1 MWRMGIFLLGVLA
14 LGAVPALA
22 AEEGKPEE
30 PAKEPAKAG
39 AEGETKKEEAPPET
53 PAILSEDQQKVAAIQ
68 ADLMAGNTDKAL
80 EAVKE
85 FLRDTKDEEA
95 RTDAYLVMA
104 DATRKKADWRNAP
117 AAYQRVRDRYE
128 KGSDK
133 FLKYDVIAT
142 VLRASPTGVYRAPG
156 TPPKSE
162 AEQKTLADD
171 AALDEAVALMIS
183 GKMEKLKT
191 RAASLKRA
199 ASPQDLVKMFEPMVD
214 ECRQATIAAP
224 KADLSQGRE
233 AATIAGTRMQELS
246 TQMTATFRA
255 KLKGYAA
262 KMERPWGFTN
272 VEKRDIG
279 NYSTLCRGLA
289 ANEKSFQEQVTR
301 MAGGGA
307 WPEGDRIRR
316 ESESRRV
323 SYENLAE
330 EFVVPAYTVDVL

>member
-1 MWRMGIFLLGVLA
+1 
-14 LGAVPALA
+14 
-22 AEEGKPEE
+22 
-30 PAKEPAKAG
+30 
-39 AEGETKKEEAPPET
+39 
-53 PAILSEDQQKVAAIQ
+53 
-68 ADLMAGNTDKAL
+68 MAGNIDKAM
-80 EAVKE
+80 EAIKE

-133 FLKYDVIAT
+133 FLKYDAVAA
-142 VLRASPTGVYRAPG
+142 VLRSSPTGVYRAPG
-156 TPPKSE
+156 TPPKPE

-171 AALDEAVALMIS
+171 AVLDEAVALMIS

-191 RAASLKRA
+191 RAAALKRA
-199 ASPQDLVKMFEPMVD
+199 QSPQDLVKMFEPMGD
-214 ECRQATIAAP
+214 ECRQATIVAP

-246 TQMTATFRA
+246 SQVVATLRT
-255 KLKGYAA
+255 KLQGYQP
-262 KMERPWGFTN
+262 KMESPWSFTN
-272 VEKRDIG
+272 KEKKAIG
-279 NYSTLCRGLA
+279 DYATLCRGLA
-289 ANEKSFQEQVTR
+289 VNEKGFQEQVTK

-316 ESESRRV
+316 ESESRRT
-323 SYENLAE
+323 SYERLAE
-330 EFVVPAYTVDVL
+330 EFVVPAYTVEVW